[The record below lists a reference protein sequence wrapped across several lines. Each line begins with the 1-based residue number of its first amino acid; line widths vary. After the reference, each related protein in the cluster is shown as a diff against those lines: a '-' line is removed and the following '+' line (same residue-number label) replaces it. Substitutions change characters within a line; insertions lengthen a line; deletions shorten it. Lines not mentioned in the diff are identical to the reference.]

1 MIHTVRRLYF
11 VWDFEKQAKWLS
23 DMAEKGLYL
32 ISVGFGR
39 FDFEEGEP
47 GRYTYRMEWLR
58 HRPGSGESV
67 SYIRFLEETGAEYVA
82 AFKHWVYFRKQTA
95 EGAFD
100 LYSDLDSRLNHLK
113 RLITLMLCLI
123 PLLLPAIAL
132 NAWVWIKLQETPNA
146 VMAGAL
152 AVFLLFM
159 TSGLYKI
166 ARKYRRLKNERILH
180 E

>member
-1 MIHTVRRLYF
+1 MIHTVRRLFF
-11 VWDFEKQAKWLS
+11 VWDFEKQVKWLN
-23 DMAEKGLYL
+23 DMAEKGLHL
-32 ISVGFGR
+32 KNVGFGR

-47 GRYTYRMEWLR
+47 GGYTYCMEWLR

-67 SYIRFLEETGAEYVA
+67 SYIKFLEETGAEYVA
-82 AFKHWVYFRKQTA
+82 SFKHWVYFRKQTT
-95 EGAFD
+95 EGAFE
-100 LYSDLDSRLNHLK
+100 LFSDLDSRLCHLK
-113 RLITLMLCLI
+113 RLMILMFCLI

-132 NAWVWIKLQETPNA
+132 NIWVWVRFWETPNA

-159 TSGLYKI
+159 INGLYKI
-166 ARKYRRLKNERILH
+166 ASQYRNLKNERILH

>member
-11 VWDFEKQAKWLS
+11 VWDFEKQMQWLNE
-23 DMAEKGLYL
+23 MAEKGLHL
-32 ISVGFGR
+32 KNVGFGR

-47 GRYTYRMEWLR
+47 GGYVYRMEWLR
-58 HRPGSGESV
+58 YRPGSGESV

-82 AFKHWVYFRKQTA
+82 SFKHWVYFRKQTT

-100 LYSDLDSRLNHLK
+100 LFSDLDSRINHLK

-123 PLLLPAIAL
+123 LLLLPAIAF
-132 NAWVWIKLQETPNA
+132 NAWVWLRLRETPSA

-152 AVFLLFM
+152 TVFLLPM

-166 ARKYRRLKNERILH
+166 ARQYRQLKNERILR

>member
-1 MIHTVRRLYF
+1 MTHSVRRLYF
-11 VWDFEKQAKWLS
+11 VWDFEKQEKWLS
-23 DMAEKGLYL
+23 VMAEKGLHL
-32 ISVGFGR
+32 KNVGFGR

-47 GRYTYRMEWLR
+47 DGYTYRMEWLK

-82 AFKHWVYFRKQTA
+82 SFKHWVYFRKKA
-95 EGAFD
+95 ADGAFD

-113 RLITLMLCLI
+113 RLMTLMACLI

-132 NAWVWIKLQETPNA
+132 NVWVWVRFWETANA

-152 AVFLLFM
+152 AVFLMFMANGLF
-159 TSGLYKI
+159 KI
-166 ARKYRRLKNERILH
+166 AGQYRRIKNERIVH